1 VPDVDSNGNLRGFL
15 PHQVYSNT
23 RGFPVNTQDEYEMT
37 MVYHLN
43 RQENLDLHGMGNYLL
58 YVMPGP
64 CEHAAIGTQPTG
76 TMGSASAFG
85 GQNNGPNSVD

>member
-15 PHQVYSNT
+15 PHQVYSSPT
-23 RGFPVNTQDEYEMT
+23 GFPVNTKDDYEMT

-58 YVMPGP
+58 YVLQGP
-64 CEHAAIGTQPTG
+64 CEHVSARTQGNGTL
-76 TMGSASAFG
+76 GSGG
-85 GQNNGPNSVD
+85 GQNSQQDSVD